1 MDVRKRS
8 TLNTKENEMAE
19 NVKPFLVRLTLENV
33 TRLNKGKVA
42 LREPKATIIN
52 KAIEHYLKDKIN
64 ETNA

>member
-1 MDVRKRS
+1 
-8 TLNTKENEMAE
+8 MAE